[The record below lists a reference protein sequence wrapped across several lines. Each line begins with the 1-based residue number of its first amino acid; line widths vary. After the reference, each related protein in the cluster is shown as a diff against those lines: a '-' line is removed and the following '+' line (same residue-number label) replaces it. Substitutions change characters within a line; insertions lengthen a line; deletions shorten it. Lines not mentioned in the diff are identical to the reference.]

1 MIGYLLDWCGLLV
14 RWLHVIA
21 GIAWIGSSFYFV
33 WLDNHLEPQ
42 GSSEPVDPN
51 VAGELWAVHGGG
63 FYRSR
68 KYRVAPAVLPPTL
81 HWFYWEA
88 YTTWLSGFGLLCLL
102 YFLRAEAYLID
113 PSVLALTKPTAIA
126 IVFGLL
132 VASWLVY
139 DGLCRSRLGRN
150 ERALALAVAVVTG
163 LEAWGVCHLFGGR
176 GAFMVF
182 GAALGTI
189 MVANVLFVIIPGQ
202 RELVLAK
209 REGRDPDAGPGLRGK
224 QRSVHNTYFTLPVLF
239 VMISNHYAM
248 TYDAHYNWLVLIA
261 MSFAGACIRGWFVA
275 RHKPAGRRG
284 VVSALPAALGVLT
297 LAGVVVALAPDRA
310 SESAQVAASAAGL
323 VPSEGN
329 GTIAESEQ
337 SRGGVSPQGIAPRQE
352 GDVPEGGGSSQASS
366 SQGANPTA
374 QESDSAQG
382 SASSRGA
389 AMAGG
394 SPVVGA
400 PAVDVAQVQAIVDQR
415 CVPCHSRNP
424 KLLGLT
430 AAPNGIVLET
440 LDQLRA
446 HLPEI
451 QKQVSLRAMPLA
463 NLTGM
468 TDEERAKLLMWI
480 GHGAAGRAP

>member
-1 MIGYLLDWCGLLV
+1 MWFGRRPSGYGEFLIDYLLDWCGLLV
-14 RWLHVIA
+14 RWLHVVA

-42 GSSEPVDPN
+42 GTSEPVDPN

-88 YTTWLSGFGLLCLL
+88 YTTWLSGFGLLFLL

-113 PSVLALTKPTAIA
+113 PSVLALTKSAAIA
-126 IVFGLL
+126 ITLVVL

-139 DGLCRSRLGRN
+139 DGLCRSPLGRN
-150 ERALALAVAVVTG
+150 GRALAVAVALVTVV
-163 LEAWGVCHLFGGR
+163 EAWGVCHLFGGR

-189 MVANVLFVIIPGQ
+189 MVANVLIVIIPGQ
-202 RELVLAK
+202 RELVRAK
-209 REGRDPDAGPGLRGK
+209 REGRDPDPGPGLRGK
-224 QRSVHNTYFTLPVLF
+224 QRSVHNTYFTLPVIF

-248 TYDAHYNWLVLIA
+248 TYGARYNWLVLIA

-284 VVSALPAALGVLT
+284 VASAVPAALGVLT
-297 LAGVVVALAPDRA
+297 LAGVVVALAP
-310 SESAQVAASAAGL
+310 ESGPSALGAALGL
-323 VPSEGN
+323 GN
-329 GTIAESEQ
+329 GTGMGPDA
-337 SRGGVSPQGIAPRQE
+337 
-352 GDVPEGGGSSQASS
+352 
-366 SQGANPTA
+366 GAGPNSGAGLAAGAT
-374 QESDSAQG
+374 SNSGG
-382 SASSRGA
+382 SAST
-389 AMAGG
+389 
-394 SPVVGA
+394 A
-400 PAVDVAQVQAIVDQR
+400 PPGDIVQVQSIVEQR
-415 CVPCHSRNP
+415 CVPCHSAHPSSQFGFNAP
-424 KLLGLT
+424 
-430 AAPNGIVLET
+430 PNGIVLET

-446 HLPEI
+446 HLPEV
-451 QKQVSLRAMPLA
+451 QKQVSLRTMPLG

-468 TDEERAKLLMWI
+468 TDAERATVLMWI

>member
-1 MIGYLLDWCGLLV
+1 MIDYLLDWCGLLV
-14 RWLHVIA
+14 RWLHVVA

-33 WLDNHLEPQ
+33 WLDNHLEPPL
-42 GSSEPVDPN
+42 SSEPVDPN

-113 PSVLALTKPTAIA
+113 PSVAAITKSEAIGA
-126 IVFGLL
+126 AVAVL

-139 DGLCRSRLGRN
+139 DGLCRSPLGRN
-150 ERALALAVAVVTG
+150 GRALGVAVSIVTAI
-163 LEAWGVCHLFGGR
+163 EAWGVCHLFSGR
-176 GAFMVF
+176 GAFIVF

-202 RELVLAK
+202 RELVRAK
-209 REGRDPDAGPGLRGK
+209 REGRDPDPAPGLRGK

-248 TYDAHYNWLVLIA
+248 TYGARYNWLVLIA

-284 VVSALPAALGVLT
+284 LASALPAALGVLT

-310 SESAQVAASAAGL
+310 S
-323 VPSEGN
+323 
-329 GTIAESEQ
+329 T
-337 SRGGVSPQGIAPRQE
+337 AP
-352 GDVPEGGGSSQASS
+352 
-366 SQGANPTA
+366 
-374 QESDSAQG
+374 G
-382 SASSRGA
+382 SASTSGGTA
-389 AMAGG
+389 APSAPPAG
-394 SPVVGA
+394 
-400 PAVDVAQVQAIVDQR
+400 DVTQVQSIVQQR
-415 CVPCHSRNP
+415 CVPCHSTHPTPRFGFNAP
-424 KLLGLT
+424 
-430 AAPNGIVLET
+430 PNGIVLET

-446 HLPEI
+446 HLPDV
-451 QKQVSLRAMPLA
+451 QKQVSLRTMPLG

-468 TDEERAKLLMWI
+468 TDDERTKVLMWI
-480 GHGAAGRAP
+480 GHGAVAGHSP